1 MEVESGVF
9 DISRRPAVMVNDRH
23 PVAGFQKLGIFHHVR
38 TVGIHHYQKRVGP
51 HLQKC
56 LSRGKEHAAVLRQ
69 RVQPGDQ
76 GLGRGVLPV
85 NDDPGLLSPFPGGAA
100 NTRGSAHGIHIRKGV
115 AHDVDLSRVRDQL
128 SESVGHH
135 TGFHFGPLLRGLGA
149 AAVEGEVHLIPH
161 HRLIAAP
168 AQCHFQRELGV
179 FVQLRDAGRI
189 LADADGQG
197 GVDILRHADRPD
209 SVQNRKL
216 FIHKMLEIL
225 FLKQKQIMIPVR
237 FQQDPMARVGPGLQF
252 FVDLRQD
259 RAALGILAGL
269 HQVLVVVQHQDRRHR
284 AAGLVDLSQMIG
296 LRSLHPVGG
305 GHQALHAGAV
315 PGAHQTAVDPET
327 VIVQLHPLRAFLL
340 SAQQPLDLKI
350 RYSLGKPHLKEMLPD
365 AGQLQKA
372 LIAPDDL
379 SGVRPEHQ
387 RGQGRVDEGGLAGG
401 VHTAGDRVD
410 VLQNALPPLL
420 IALPEIEVQ
429 QNGQR
434 SLSQS
439 QLPVD
444 RDGCQG
450 KQQHDHK
457 IKF

>member
-1 MEVESGVF
+1 MEQPLDLSRIRAGTPQEGRRLKGAAAGPLSEVLGIQHDTCQQRPCFLPQKVGRLHQILQQLRHQFAGGRGVRLVEVEGSIF

-38 TVGIHHYQKRVGP
+38 TVGIHHHQKRVGP

-85 NDDPGLLSPFPGGAA
+85 NDDPCLLSPLPGGAA
-100 NTRGSAHGIHIRKGV
+100 DTRGSAHGVHIRKGM
-115 AHDVDLSRVRDQL
+115 AHDVDLSRVCDQL
-128 SESVGHH
+128 PEGVGHH
-135 TGFHFGPLLRGLGA
+135 AGFHFGPLLRGLGT

-179 FVQLRDAGRI
+179 FVQLRDTGRI

-197 GVDILRHADRPD
+197 WVDILRHADRPD
-209 SVQNRKL
+209 GVQNGEL
-216 FIHKMLEIL
+216 FVYKMLKIL
-225 FLKQKQIMIPVR
+225 FFKQEQVMVPVR
-237 FQQDPMARVGPGLQF
+237 FQQDALACVGPGLQF

-296 LRSLHPVGG
+296 LRSLHPVGS

-327 VIVQLHPLRAFLL
+327 VIVQLHPLRALLL
-340 SAQQPLDLKI
+340 SAQ
-350 RYSLGKPHLKEMLPD
+350 
-365 AGQLQKA
+365 
-372 LIAPDDL
+372 
-379 SGVRPEHQ
+379 
-387 RGQGRVDEGGLAGG
+387 
-401 VHTAGDRVD
+401 
-410 VLQNALPPLL
+410 
-420 IALPEIEVQ
+420 
-429 QNGQR
+429 
-434 SLSQS
+434 
-439 QLPVD
+439 
-444 RDGCQG
+444 
-450 KQQHDHK
+450 
-457 IKF
+457 